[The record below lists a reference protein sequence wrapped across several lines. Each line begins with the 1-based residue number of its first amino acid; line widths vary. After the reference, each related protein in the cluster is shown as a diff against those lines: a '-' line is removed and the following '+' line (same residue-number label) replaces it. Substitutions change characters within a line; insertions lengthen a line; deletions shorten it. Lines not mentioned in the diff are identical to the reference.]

1 MRFSRL
7 TRWFR
12 GWFRRSTKPSRNRH
26 ETVHET
32 ITKPSV
38 LKFYGGGGGEKNKKK
53 YKVNFLQGIKGRSR
67 AIMGRSIDRSIIDR
81 SIDRSIDR
89 LLEIGRSWKMPS
101 TGGIFRWTASFRTS
115 RSDEYAGNKGCW
127 KSAGPGKCRP
137 PAFNST
143 VHYASPPLSQTLP
156 CANLAKENA

>member
-53 YKVNFLQGIKGRSR
+53 YKVNFLQVIKGRSR

-81 SIDRSIDR
+81 SSIDRSIDR
-89 LLEIGRSWKMPS
+89 SI
-101 TGGIFRWTASFRTS
+101 
-115 RSDEYAGNKGCW
+115 DCW
-127 KSAGPGKCRP
+127 KSAGPGRCRP
-137 PAFNST
+137 PAAFSGGR
-143 VHYASPPLSQTLP
+143 HLSGPPDLMNMLEIRVAGNRQVL
-156 CANLAKENA
+156 ENAVHRRLIRPSTMPRLLSPRRDHVQI

>member
-1 MRFSRL
+1 MKPNETTHKIYETVQIRYETDPVPFAGYRKRDITGFVRFSRL

-53 YKVNFLQGIKGRSR
+53 YKVNFLQVIKGRSR
-67 AIMGRSIDRSIIDR
+67 AIMGDNVS
-81 SIDRSIDR
+81 
-89 LLEIGRSWKMPS
+89 KS
-101 TGGIFRWTASFRTS
+101 TL
-115 RSDEYAGNKGCW
+115 K
-127 KSAGPGKCRP
+127 
-137 PAFNST
+137 
-143 VHYASPPLSQTLP
+143 
-156 CANLAKENA
+156 